1 MSSHFPQ
8 SRRLFRHVVKKG
20 TGPEGPW
27 RGGEIN
33 GITVGEIADRCYPHA
48 WGWTCRGAHA
58 CGPGPGLGSG
68 DGGAGLAGHR
78 TFSGNATGD
87 KVGSS
92 KYSVSVT
99 ATPSSTLI
107 EDNGSGGECAIA
119 SGSGTVTAA
128 DMSVVGFN
136 TVGLLCQEGAAS
148 STAVHYNGTYR
159 ITPVNSSGAASS
171 GRFAAAVGGGSL
183 VGTLTI
189 PSTGIGVSFV
199 KIDGTINF

>member
-1 MSSHFPQ
+1 MALRS
-8 SRRLFRHVVKKG
+8 VKSL
-20 TGPEGPW
+20 
-27 RGGEIN
+27 
-33 GITVGEIADRCYPHA
+33 IAVI
-48 WGWTCRGAHA
+48 
-58 CGPGPGLGSG
+58 LML
-68 DGGAGLAGHR
+68 GAGLAVAPTPAAPAPASARVMEVLDWQVIGTGTGSCPTSTTGIIVC